1 MFGRK
6 KQREQKSYD
15 KEKEKPVIRAS
26 ICTGEQVAGF
36 KDLRSGKFTEIMLI
50 WGQEDLKLFAETY
63 GINESEISK
72 EY

>member
-15 KEKEKPVIRAS
+15 REKEKPVIRAS

>member
-15 KEKEKPVIRAS
+15 REKEKPVIRAS

-50 WGQEDLKLFAETY
+50 RGQEDLKLFAETY

>member
-15 KEKEKPVIRAS
+15 REKEKPVIRAS

-36 KDLRSGKFTEIMLI
+36 KDIHSGRFTEIMLI
-50 WGQEDLKLFAETY
+50 RGQDDLEHFLELY
-63 GINESEISK
+63 GIRKEEISK

>member
-15 KEKEKPVIRAS
+15 REKEKPVIRAS

-50 WGQEDLKLFAETY
+50 RGQEDLKLFAETY
-63 GINESEISK
+63 GINENEISK